1 MWQGRI
7 MNFDATQVIQSEL
20 EPRERL
26 LWTGQPAQGIK
37 LRGSDIFMI
46 PFSFLWGGFAIF
58 WEYSVIEKGAPFFF
72 MLFGVPFVLVG
83 LYIMFGRFYV
93 EAKQRAKTFY
103 GVTNERVVI
112 ASGLFR
118 KKVKS
123 LNLRTLTDISL
134 SESSNGSGSISF
146 GYSSP
151 FASMFGGMYWPGM
164 EQYMGPRF
172 DLINNAKQV
181 YQHIREAQKN
191 AT

>member
-1 MWQGRI
+1 
-7 MNFDATQVIQSEL
+7 MNFDATQLIQSML

-26 LWTGQPAQGIK
+26 LWAGQPAQGIQ

-103 GVTNERVVI
+103 GVTNERVII
-112 ASGLFR
+112 ASDLFR

-123 LNLRTLTDISL
+123 INLRTLTDISL

-146 GYSSP
+146 GHSSP

-172 DLINNAKQV
+172 DLVNNAKQV
-181 YQHIREAQKN
+181 YQQIRDAQKN